1 MRAGS
6 SPEGADFSSSRR
18 GILVVSAAALVAFVI
33 TILVV
38 ARAAEASLLV
48 VVVSILV
55 VATATK
61 AALAIL
67 VVTVFVVT
75 TSAEAQ
81 GLRARREREGSHC
94 DCLRCGRSLVY
105 VGLYCKRI
113 GGKCIFSTSANKML
127 VVKR

>member
-33 TILVV
+33 T
-38 ARAAEASLLV
+38 
-48 VVVSILV
+48 ILV